1 MRWSTKKRLEFI
13 ESRLFWDG
21 KISRKDLTDY
31 FDISIPQA
39 TKDLK
44 QYAELATGNIK
55 YNTSSKHYV
64 VGDDFRNVLT
74 TIDSETYFSQLAISN
89 LEKSGEFFCGTM
101 PISYQLPFLTRS
113 IAPSVLKE
121 LHKCMNGGFSVE
133 IEYQSMNTPD
143 PTRRMVSPHALGF
156 DGIRWHIRALCHK
169 SKIYKD
175 FVLSRITATG
185 ETREFPHGHS
195 NDYLWHNN
203 IVFKIAPHNDLSPG
217 QKQSV
222 EREYNMINGE
232 VSIEVKAAFYFYL
245 IERLGLHAEN
255 EKIEGKRQ
263 QIILK
268 NREEIVMKINLLQE
282 IESTRIKELSL

>member
-1 MRWSTKKRLEFI
+1 MRWSIKKRLEFI

-44 QYAELATGNIK
+44 QYAELAPDNIK
-55 YNTSSKHYV
+55 YDTSAKHYV
-64 VGDDFRNVLT
+64 IGDNFQYVLAT
-74 TIDSETYFSQLAISN
+74 TDSDTYFSQLVISN
-89 LEKSGEFFCGTM
+89 LEKSGEFFCGKM

-113 IAPSVLKE
+113 VAPSVLKE
-121 LHKCMNGGFSVE
+121 LHKCMHGGYSIE
-133 IEYQSMNTPD
+133 IDYQSMNTPD
-143 PTRRMVSPHALGF
+143 PTRRMVSPHAFGF
-156 DGIRWHIRALCHK
+156 DGIRWHVRALCHK
-169 SKIYKD
+169 DKMYKD

-185 ETREFPHGHS
+185 ETKKFSHGHS

-217 QKQSV
+217 QRQSI
-222 EREYNMINGE
+222 EREYNMVDGE
-232 VSIEVKAAFYFYL
+232 VSIEIKAAFTFYL
-245 IERLGLHAEN
+245 KERLGLHVEK
-255 EKIEGKRQ
+255 EKIPGKKQ

-268 NREEIVMKINLLQE
+268 NREEIDMRIKLLME
-282 IESTRIKELSL
+282 IESTRIGELSL